1 MALAFWKQGLLI
13 GKLAIG
19 RAVFALL
26 VGIVLAIPVSERAVA
41 APAGN
46 ALIVSRFAIS
56 MDGVEVASFSELQGI
71 TTSVQLPTLPTG
83 ALIRSATVVLTRGMT
98 RSIEMAAWHELVLLG
113 DIAAARRNVSII
125 AYGADGKPV
134 ARYNLTAA
142 WPSKVEIGTLK
153 AGASEALMETVTMTC
168 EFIQRV
174 AV

>member
-1 MALAFWKQGLLI
+1 
-13 GKLAIG
+13 
-19 RAVFALL
+19 
-26 VGIVLAIPVSERAVA
+26 
-41 APAGN
+41 
-46 ALIVSRFAIS
+46 
-56 MDGVEVASFSELQGI
+56 
-71 TTSVQLPTLPTG
+71 
-83 ALIRSATVVLTRGMT
+83 
-98 RSIEMAAWHELVLLG
+98 MAAWHELVLLG

>member
-1 MALAFWKQGLLI
+1 MAIASLKQRLLTA
-13 GKLAIG
+13 KPAIA

-26 VGIVLAIPVSERAVA
+26 VGIVLALSVSERAVA
-41 APAGN
+41 APVEGP
-46 ALIVSRFAIS
+46 LTVSRFAIS
-56 MDGVEVASFSELQGI
+56 MGGAEIASFSELQGI
-71 TTSVQLPTLPTG
+71 TTSVQLPALPTG

-113 DIAAARRNVSII
+113 DVAAARRNVSII
-125 AYGADGKPV
+125 AYGPDGKPV

-174 AV
+174 AI